1 MNACG
6 CAHSGGFVK
15 RAQGGDVDQ
24 QLEAWA
30 ELPESVKTAACED
43 GQGLMWFATE
53 CLGLAPAFDSLLTN
67 SPVPSVMDFFE

>member
-1 MNACG
+1 MI
-6 CAHSGGFVK
+6 
-15 RAQGGDVDQ
+15 Q
-24 QLEAWA
+24 AWA